1 MLNPDKQHINLRL
14 DAHSVGLDVP
24 RDQEPNYRAA
34 AELLNKRYQ
43 YYLKL
48 RPNASAE
55 QLWMYTALEVAV
67 ALQSDVREKSLV
79 PVEKEKFIEEGNAA
93 VRMMAEQE
101 GLFLDPVYTGKA
113 FGGLIAMAREG
124 AFTKE
129 DNVLFLHSGG
139 AGGLFA
145 VDF

>member
-1 MLNPDKQHINLRL
+1 MSPDKQHINLRL
-14 DAHSVGLDVP
+14 DAHLVGLDVP

-79 PVEKEKFIEEGNAA
+79 PVEKELKELN
-93 VRMMAEQE
+93 Q
-101 GLFLDPVYTGKA
+101 
-113 FGGLIAMAREG
+113 LILK
-124 AFTKE
+124 TI
-129 DNVLFLHSGG
+129 NQ
-139 AGGLFA
+139 
-145 VDF
+145 

>member
-1 MLNPDKQHINLRL
+1 MPLSDKQHINLRL
-14 DAHSVGLDVP
+14 DAHMVGLDVP

-67 ALQSDVREKSLV
+67 ALQSDAREKSLV
-79 PVEKEKFIEEGNAA
+79 PVEKEIKELNE
-93 VRMMAEQE
+93 
-101 GLFLDPVYTGKA
+101 
-113 FGGLIAMAREG
+113 LINK
-124 AFTKE
+124 TLKQ
-129 DNVLFLHSGG
+129 
-139 AGGLFA
+139 
-145 VDF
+145 

>member
-1 MLNPDKQHINLRL
+1 MPSDKQHINLHL
-14 DAHSVGLDVP
+14 DAHMVGLDVP
-24 RDQEPNYRAA
+24 RDQEPSYRAA

-79 PVEKEKFIEEGNAA
+79 PVEKQVKELNE
-93 VRMMAEQE
+93 
-101 GLFLDPVYTGKA
+101 
-113 FGGLIAMAREG
+113 LI
-124 AFTKE
+124 KK
-129 DNVLFLHSGG
+129 NLS
-139 AGGLFA
+139 
-145 VDF
+145 

>member
-1 MLNPDKQHINLRL
+1 M
-14 DAHSVGLDVP
+14 VGLDVP

-55 QLWMYTALEVAV
+55 QLWMYTALVVAV

-79 PVEKEKFIEEGNAA
+79 PVEKELKEIN
-93 VRMMAEQE
+93 Q
-101 GLFLDPVYTGKA
+101 
-113 FGGLIAMAREG
+113 LILK
-124 AFTKE
+124 TI
-129 DNVLFLHSGG
+129 NQ
-139 AGGLFA
+139 
-145 VDF
+145 

>member
-1 MLNPDKQHINLRL
+1 MNPDKQHINLRL
-14 DAHSVGLDVP
+14 DAHMVGLDVP

-79 PVEKEKFIEEGNAA
+79 PVEKELKEIN
-93 VRMMAEQE
+93 Q
-101 GLFLDPVYTGKA
+101 
-113 FGGLIAMAREG
+113 LILK
-124 AFTKE
+124 TI
-129 DNVLFLHSGG
+129 NQ
-139 AGGLFA
+139 
-145 VDF
+145 